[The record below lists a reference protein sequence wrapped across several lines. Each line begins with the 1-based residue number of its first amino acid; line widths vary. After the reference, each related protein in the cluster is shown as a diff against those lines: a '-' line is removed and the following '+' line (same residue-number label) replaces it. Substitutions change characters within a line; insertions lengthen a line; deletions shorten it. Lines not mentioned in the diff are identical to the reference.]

1 MKDYYKIL
9 EVEEN
14 STEEEIKKSYR
25 SLSKKYHPD
34 VNPDGVEKFKEINEA
49 YEVLGDKE
57 KRNNYNNS
65 KNNPYAGTQFQD
77 IFNSND
83 DRELFRYKFYIKNLY
98 DDPLRK
104 ESHVDD
110 DIADVR
116 IEYKNNI
123 YYYEISIYRLK
134 MKNIDENNFTSEKMR
149 KDIYHKGPLADN
161 YFWDFLEFSY
171 EVK

>member
-1 MKDYYKIL
+1 M
-9 EVEEN
+9 EV
-14 STEEEIKKSYR
+14 
-25 SLSKKYHPD
+25 LSKLPFDLQEHILVKVMKRYKLRNGKYVRQIDKSKYMFLDYIMRPS
-34 VNPDGVEKFKEINEA
+34 VNKNSFNY
-49 YEVLGDKE
+49 YEDI
-57 KRNNYNNS
+57 Y
-65 KNNPYAGTQFQD
+65 QD

-83 DRELFRYKFYIKNLY
+83 DKQVFRYKFFIKNLH
-98 DDPLRK
+98 DSPIRK

-110 DIADVR
+110 DIVDLR
-116 IEYKNNI
+116 IEHKNNT
-123 YYYEISIYRLK
+123 YYYEVSIYRLK

>member
-1 MKDYYKIL
+1 MEILSRLPFDLQEHILVKVMKRYKLRDGEYVRQIDKSKYKFLDYIMRPSINK
-9 EVEEN
+9 N
-14 STEEEIKKSYR
+14 SFHY
-25 SLSKKYHPD
+25 
-34 VNPDGVEKFKEINEA
+34 
-49 YEVLGDKE
+49 YEDIV
-57 KRNNYNNS
+57 
-65 KNNPYAGTQFQD
+65 QD

-98 DDPLRK
+98 DNPLRK
-104 ESHVDD
+104 ESNIDD
-110 DIADVR
+110 DMADVH

-134 MKNIDENNFTSEKMR
+134 MKNEDENNFTPEKMR
-149 KDIYHKGPLADN
+149 KDIYHKGPLAHN

>member
-1 MKDYYKIL
+1 M
-9 EVEEN
+9 
-14 STEEEIKKSYR
+14 EI
-25 SLSKKYHPD
+25 LSKLPFDLQEHILVKVMKRYKLRNGNYVRQIDKTKYAFLDYIMRPS
-34 VNPDGVEKFKEINEA
+34 IN
-49 YEVLGDKE
+49 K
-57 KRNNYNNS
+57 NS
-65 KNNPYAGTQFQD
+65 FHYHEDIFQD

>member
-1 MKDYYKIL
+1 M
-9 EVEEN
+9 
-14 STEEEIKKSYR
+14 EI
-25 SLSKKYHPD
+25 LSKLPFDLQEHILVKVMKRYKLRNGEYIRQIDKTKYAFLDYIMRPS
-34 VNPDGVEKFKEINEA
+34 IN
-49 YEVLGDKE
+49 K
-57 KRNNYNNS
+57 NS
-65 KNNPYAGTQFQD
+65 FHYHEDIFQD

-134 MKNIDENNFTSEKMR
+134 MKNIDENNFTSEKCGKIYII
-149 KDIYHKGPLADN
+149 KDHWQIITFGI
-161 YFWDFLEFSY
+161 F
-171 EVK
+171 

>member
-1 MKDYYKIL
+1 MEILTKLPFDLQEHILVKVMKRYKLRDGEYVRQIDKSKYKFLDYIMRPSINK
-9 EVEEN
+9 N
-14 STEEEIKKSYR
+14 SLHY
-25 SLSKKYHPD
+25 
-34 VNPDGVEKFKEINEA
+34 
-49 YEVLGDKE
+49 YE
-57 KRNNYNNS
+57 YII
-65 KNNPYAGTQFQD
+65 QD

-98 DDPLRK
+98 DNPLRK
-104 ESHVDD
+104 ESNIDD
-110 DIADVR
+110 DIVEVR

-134 MKNIDENNFTSEKMR
+134 MKNEEETNFTPEKMR
-149 KDIYHKGPLADN
+149 KDIYHKGPLAHN

>member
-1 MKDYYKIL
+1 M
-9 EVEEN
+9 
-14 STEEEIKKSYR
+14 EI
-25 SLSKKYHPD
+25 LSKLPFDLQEHILVKVMKRYKLRDGEYVRQIDKSKY
-34 VNPDGVEKFKEINEA
+34 KFLDYIMRPSINKNSFHY
-49 YEVLGDKE
+49 YEDII
-57 KRNNYNNS
+57 
-65 KNNPYAGTQFQD
+65 QD

-83 DRELFRYKFYIKNLY
+83 DRELFRYKFSIKNLY

-134 MKNIDENNFTSEKMR
+134 MKNIDENNFTSEKKR

-161 YFWDFLEFSY
+161 YFWYFLEFSY
-171 EVK
+171 EVH

>member
-1 MKDYYKIL
+1 MEILSRLPFDLQEHILVKVMKRYKLRDGEYVRQIDKSKYKFLEYIMRPSINKNSFHYYEDI
-9 EVEEN
+9 
-14 STEEEIKKSYR
+14 I
-25 SLSKKYHPD
+25 
-34 VNPDGVEKFKEINEA
+34 
-49 YEVLGDKE
+49 
-57 KRNNYNNS
+57 
-65 KNNPYAGTQFQD
+65 QD

-83 DRELFRYKFYIKNLY
+83 DRELFRYKFSIKNLY

-134 MKNIDENNFTSEKMR
+134 MKNIDENNFTSEKKR

-161 YFWDFLEFSY
+161 YFWDFLEFYY
-171 EVK
+171 EVH